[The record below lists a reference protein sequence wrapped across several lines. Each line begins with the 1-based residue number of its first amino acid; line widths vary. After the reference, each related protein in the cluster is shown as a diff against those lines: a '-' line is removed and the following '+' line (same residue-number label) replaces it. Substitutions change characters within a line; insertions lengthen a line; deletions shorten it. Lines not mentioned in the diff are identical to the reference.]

1 MLALK
6 AVLWSLVAP
15 GTVAVAVPAILIA
28 TKAGP
33 FELGPGR
40 WLGLPLMLLGA
51 PVLVWCIVNFA
62 REGKGTLAPVDPP
75 KFVVRGGP
83 YRVVRNPMYVSM
95 FVILVGEAVFFE
107 SWPVAAWAA
116 FMAAAWHVFVL
127 RYEEPTLKRLFGD
140 AYEEYRRSVP
150 RWIPRLAP
158 ATRGPSKD
166 S

>member
-6 AVLWSLVAP
+6 AVLWALVAP
-15 GTVAVAVPAILIA
+15 GPVDIAVPAILIA

-33 FELGPGR
+33 MDLGPVR
-40 WLGLPLMLLGA
+40 WLGLPLIAIGA

-83 YRVVRNPMYVSM
+83 YRLVRNPMYVANLMIISGEALLFQSWAVAAWGALM
-95 FVILVGEAVFFE
+95 AIVFHTFVIL
-107 SWPVAAWAA
+107 
-116 FMAAAWHVFVL
+116 
-127 RYEEPTLKRLFGD
+127 YEEPALKRLFGD

-150 RWIPRLAP
+150 RWIPRV
-158 ATRGPSKD
+158 RIR
-166 S
+166 

>member
-1 MLALK
+1 MLAVK
-6 AVLWSLVAP
+6 ATLWALVAP
-15 GTVAVAVPAILIA
+15 GTVDIVVPAILIA

-33 FELGPGR
+33 MELGPAR
-40 WLGLPLMLLGA
+40 WLGLPLIAIGA

-83 YRVVRNPMYVSM
+83 YRFVRNPMYVANLLIVSGGA
-95 FVILVGEAVFFE
+95 LFFE
-107 SWPVAAWAA
+107 SWAVAGWAVLIAAA
-116 FMAAAWHVFVL
+116 FHMFVV

-150 RWIPRLAP
+150 RWIPRFR
-158 ATRGPSKD
+158 RGIRASQ
-166 S
+166 